1 MIKALLLIFEGGTA
15 WDRVVLAR
23 RGFLFVFL
31 VHLLPMLLIVAV
43 VEGFG
48 LTHWGKWRPAFKDYN
63 VFTLKH
69 TIGYEAAQTV
79 FTLLAVLASARMV
92 EIMGKTFH
100 GRNNYTQGFT
110 AVVFGLSPMFLFRL
124 LDIAPT
130 MNPYA
135 SWLLGICISIWI
147 LYQGLPRVMM
157 PDPTHAFGLYLSTA
171 LVLFL
176 ATGMVRVLTALY
188 LTGNVAVQH
197 SYLGRKLP
205 FLFGH

>member
-1 MIKALLLIFEGGTA
+1 MIKALLLIFEGGPA

-23 RGFLFVFL
+23 RGLAFVFF
-31 VHLLPMLLIVAV
+31 VHLLPMMLIVAA
-43 VEGFG
+43 VEGYG
-48 LTHWGKWRPAFKDYN
+48 MTHWGKWRPSFRDYN
-63 VFTLKH
+63 IFSLKQTL
-69 TIGYEAAQTV
+69 GYEVAQTV
-79 FTLLAVLASARMV
+79 FTLLAVLAIARMV

-100 GRNNYTQGFT
+100 GRNNYTQAFT

-124 LDIAPT
+124 LDVAPT

-135 SWLLGICISIWI
+135 SWLLGIGVSVWI

-157 PDPTHAFGLYLSTA
+157 PDPTHAFGLYLSTT
-171 LVLFL
+171 LVMFL
-176 ATGMVRVLTALY
+176 ATGLVRVLTALY
-188 LTGNVAVQH
+188 LQGNVAVQH

>member
-23 RGFLFVFL
+23 RSFVFIFF
-31 VHLLPMLLIVAV
+31 VHLLPMLLIVAA

-48 LTHWGKWRPAFKDYN
+48 LSQWGKWRPAFKDYN
-63 VFTLKH
+63 IFTVKQ

-79 FTLLAVLASARMV
+79 FTLLTVLAVARMV
-92 EIMGKTFH
+92 EVMGKTFH
-100 GRNNYTQGFT
+100 GRNNFTQGFT
-110 AVVFGLSPMFLFRL
+110 AVVYGLSPMFLFRL
-124 LDIAPT
+124 LDVAPT

-135 SWLLGICISIWI
+135 SWLLGICLSVWI
-147 LYQGLPRVMM
+147 LYQGLPRIMM

-176 ATGMVRVLTALY
+176 STGMVRVLTALY